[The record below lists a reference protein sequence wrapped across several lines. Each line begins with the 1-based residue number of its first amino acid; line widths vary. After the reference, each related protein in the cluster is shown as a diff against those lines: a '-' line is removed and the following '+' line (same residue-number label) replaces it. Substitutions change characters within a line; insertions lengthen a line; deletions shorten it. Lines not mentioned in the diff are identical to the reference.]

1 MSNLFELNDLQAVY
15 DIIDDIRTATDT
27 EGFSIVRGAVK
38 MDFVDSLRNMT
49 NKIFKKD
56 GDIRISGNY
65 QRGSEDFQRLDLGEY
80 PASTRFTRFFMFFPW
95 NNADVFSEIARHQI
109 DILNLLSRKDSSF
122 GSSDEGDVNPRRYR
136 MSYLLQYPRG
146 GGFMS
151 EHREYTAEEEGD
163 KAYVV
168 YLALTTRGKDFDAG
182 GAYVKKGEEVI
193 DVEGQVQ
200 ASDLVIYRGDMYHGV
215 SGIDR
220 DKPVDLDTI
229 NGRMMLTSVVR
240 YFQDE

>member
-1 MSNLFELNDLQAVY
+1 MKNLFELPDIQDVY
-15 DIIDDIRTATDT
+15 GSIDDIRAATDA
-27 EGFSIVRGAVK
+27 EGFSIVRGAVSVE
-38 MDFVDSLRNMT
+38 FVNSLRDMT

-56 GDIRISGNY
+56 GDIRVSGNY
-65 QRGSEDFQRLDLGEY
+65 QRGSKDFQRLDLGEY

-95 NNADVFSEIARHQI
+95 NNAEVFSEISRHQI
-109 DILNLLSRKDSSF
+109 DILNLLSRKDKSF
-122 GSSDEGDVNPRRYR
+122 GSASEGDSNDRRYR

-168 YLALTTRGKDFDAG
+168 YLALTTRGEDFQKG
-182 GAYVKKGEEVI
+182 GAYVKKGDEVI
-193 DVEGQVQ
+193 DIEGQVR

-215 SGIDR
+215 SGIDS
-220 DKPVDLDTI
+220 DKPVELDTL
-229 NGRMMLTSVVR
+229 NGRMMMTSVVR